1 MSKKKKKGAPK
12 KASAPV
18 AAGGG
23 DAQRVSKGDGAVAT
37 VVKGGLVG
45 IANIIPGVSGGTFAL
60 ILGIFDRLIGALNNI
75 NAETF
80 KVLLK
85 LVTSGFNKA
94 SRDALV
100 AEWKRLDLTFLM
112 FLAIGAGA
120 AILSSSFLIKYLLA
134 NHYSPTLAFFV
145 GLILPSIAIPWAM
158 LEKKGLVL
166 LWAIPGI
173 ALTVGVSLVMPD
185 SSGGLDNPLMAFA
198 TGAIAISAMILP
210 GLSGSYVMLVM
221 GQYQN
226 VLVKLTN
233 LQLGLAKGSIDFGAV
248 IWLGLLVAGMVLGIV
263 LFARLLHFLLK
274 RYKSATM
281 AFLIGLLVGSLYVL
295 WPFKDIDS
303 GASVKDSHGEVKT
316 NVKIATAANRLP
328 ENGAEAGIGG
338 GAFVVGLLGSAG
350 LLVIGRRKE
359 SDS

>member
-1 MSKKKKKGAPK
+1 MTRKEKNTPK
-12 KASAPV
+12 RTP
-18 AAGGG
+18 
-23 DAQRVSKGDGAVAT
+23 AVVT

-60 ILGIFDRLIGALNNI
+60 ILGIFDRLIAALNALNV
-75 NAETF
+75 ETI
-80 KVLLK
+80 KVLFRL
-85 LVTSGFNKA
+85 LTTGFKKEA
-94 SRDALV
+94 RDAFV
-100 AEWKRLDLTFLM
+100 AEWKRLDATFLL
-112 FLAIGAGA
+112 FLAIGAGI

-134 NHYSPTLAFFV
+134 HHYSPTLAFFI

-158 LEKKGLVL
+158 LEKKGVVL

-173 ALTVGVSLVMPD
+173 ALTVGVSLIMPD
-185 SSGGLDNPLMAFA
+185 SSAGLDNPFMAFI

-210 GLSGSYVMLVM
+210 GISGSYVMLVM

-226 VLVKLTN
+226 VLTKLTN
-233 LQLGLAKGSIDFGAV
+233 LQLGLAKGTIDFGAV
-248 IWLGLLVAGMVLGIV
+248 TWLALLAVGMGVGII

-274 RYKSATM
+274 RYQAATM

-295 WPFKDIDS
+295 WPFKDIES
-303 GASVKDSHGEVKT
+303 GAAVKDRHGEVKT

-328 ENGAEAGIGG
+328 ENGTEGAIGG
-338 GAFVVGLLGSAG
+338 GAFVAGLIGSAG

-359 SDS
+359 TDS